1 MSRPSVPM
9 WVPSDTVGPRCGAI
23 VPGTAFC
30 GMPVFEIT
38 TPHSCFSRGATTGE
52 GASGMMSWNLHCGA
66 LWHCEPTSD
75 IQPHSW
81 HEQTTEPCHK
91 ALVTNNLPLS
101 FCTYHILW
109 HELHLPHSLA
119 QTLAR
124 TFASHAPTTFLSQLH
139 QPHFWHELNK
149 NSRENRHNCTYHIL
163 WHPPHA
169 PCHELKKTAVRTG
182 KANKKNNM
190 SIRVQ
195 CQQIDAKTEPLKT
208 ASVSHTKPRRV
219 NPNGHEH
226 K

>member
-1 MSRPSVPM
+1 MLGKYGSGGGCVSMAFGTNVGSFGYPGGTLYTAG
-9 WVPSDTVGPRCGAI
+9 TVGPWCGAI

-66 LWHCEPTSD
+66 LRHCEPTSN

-139 QPHFWHELNK
+139 QPHSW
-149 NSRENRHNCTYHIL
+149 
-163 WHPPHA
+163 
-169 PCHELKKTAVRTG
+169 HELKKTAVRTG
-182 KANKKNNM
+182 TTAPTTFFGTHLMHLVTNSKK
-190 SIRVQ
+190 Q
-195 CQQIDAKTEPLKT
+195 P
-208 ASVSHTKPRRV
+208 
-219 NPNGHEH
+219 
-226 K
+226 

>member
-1 MSRPSVPM
+1 MYTAG
-9 WVPSDTVGPRCGAI
+9 TVGPWCGAI

-38 TPHSCFSRGATTGE
+38 TPHSCFSRGATAGE

-66 LWHCEPTSD
+66 LRHCEPTSN

-81 HEQTTEPCHK
+81 HEQTTEPCHE

-139 QPHFWHELNK
+139 QPHSW
-149 NSRENRHNCTYHIL
+149 
-163 WHPPHA
+163 
-169 PCHELKKTAVRTG
+169 HELKKTAVRTG
-182 KANKKNNM
+182 KANKQNNM

-195 CQQIDAKTEPLKT
+195 CQQIDAKTEPLNKKT
-208 ASVSHTKPRRV
+208 SANHTTPRRV
-219 NPNGHEH
+219 NPNGHGH